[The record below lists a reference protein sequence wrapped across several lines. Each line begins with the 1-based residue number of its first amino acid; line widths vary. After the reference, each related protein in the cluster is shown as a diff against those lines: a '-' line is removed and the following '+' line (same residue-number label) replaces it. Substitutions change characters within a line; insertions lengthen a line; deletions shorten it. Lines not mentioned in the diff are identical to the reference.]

1 MRLDWLPS
9 ERLSWRDLLVIVN
22 QTRPDKT
29 SALYRSLNP
38 DDYAWGLS
46 EQLLAALFD
55 AAQIGNWQRASD
67 PRAPRP
73 KPLQR
78 PGIEPESKTIGGGA
92 VSIDEMDKFLG
103 WGGS

>member
-9 ERLSWRDLLVIVN
+9 ERLSWRDFLVIVN
-22 QTRPDKT
+22 QSPRD
-29 SALYRSLNP
+29 SALFRSFNP
-38 DDYAWGLS
+38 DDYAWGLP
-46 EQLLAALFD
+46 EQLLAAIFD
-55 AAQIGNWQRASD
+55 AEQIGNWQRASD
-67 PRAPRP
+67 PRAPKP

-103 WGGS
+103 WGGP